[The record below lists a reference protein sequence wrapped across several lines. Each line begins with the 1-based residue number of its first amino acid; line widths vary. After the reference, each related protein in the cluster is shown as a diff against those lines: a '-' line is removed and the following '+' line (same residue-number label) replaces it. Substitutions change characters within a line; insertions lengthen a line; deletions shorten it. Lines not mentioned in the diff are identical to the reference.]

1 MNVLEHFQDAR
12 NVINVASG
20 AVIFKEGAP
29 ATTMYVV
36 LEGAVEVTV
45 GDTVVEVAERGAL
58 VGEMALVDASPRSA
72 TVVAATP
79 CRLIAID
86 AKQFDLLVRETPQ
99 FARHVMAVLVARL
112 RRMNERL
119 TEAATELNV
128 HVETRRLRA
137 S

>member
-12 NVINVASG
+12 NVINVAGG

-29 ATTMYVV
+29 ATTMYVI

-45 GDTVVEVAERGAL
+45 GDTLVEVAERGAL

-72 TVVAATP
+72 TVVAATQ

-86 AKQFDLLVRETPQ
+86 AKQFDLLVRETPE

-112 RRMNERL
+112 RRMNERM